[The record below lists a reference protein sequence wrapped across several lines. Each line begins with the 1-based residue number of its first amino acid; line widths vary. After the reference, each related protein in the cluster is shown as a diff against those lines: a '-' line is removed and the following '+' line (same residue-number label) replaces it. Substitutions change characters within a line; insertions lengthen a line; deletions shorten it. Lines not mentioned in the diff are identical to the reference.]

1 MLETPARGRA
11 LSPKDSRTRREAG
24 LTPLRRDMAEDFGAE
39 RLRRASDRDEDGA
52 DIPATLKQK
61 RGLRLR
67 LGRSVPES
75 VVGRVVAGGGVLVL
89 VGIVIFGL
97 VTARAAMLHDARL
110 TVPSSRAIQISGN
123 NHLTRAQLLSVFGG
137 DVDRNILTVP
147 LAARRAELEKLPW
160 VDHATVMRLLPNT
173 VRVAITER
181 TPVAFVR
188 QGGSIGLV
196 DAHGVLLDL
205 APEVAAD
212 HAYSFPVVTGLSET
226 DPLDTRAARMKVY
239 SRFTGELDSG
249 SDKVS
254 RRLSE
259 IDLTDPEDVKA
270 LIPDNGT
277 DVLVHFGDDDFLSR
291 YQRFMQNLPDWR
303 GKYPKLAS
311 ADMRYDREVVL
322 EMTPGSAV
330 PIARAAPA
338 ALNPPATP
346 AKKLPAVVKKAATRG
361 FATGKPV
368 ATTKWHKQPV
378 VSSAHK
384 SVKAGHRVPGRGPR

>member
-1 MLETPARGRA
+1 M
-11 LSPKDSRTRREAG
+11 
-24 LTPLRRDMAEDFGAE
+24 
-39 RLRRASDRDEDGA
+39 
-52 DIPATLKQK
+52 
-61 RGLRLR
+61 RLR

-75 VVGRVVAGGGVLVL
+75 VVGRLVASGGMLVL
-89 VGIVIFGL
+89 LSIVFFGL
-97 VTARAAMLHDARL
+97 VKARAAMLHDARL
-110 TVPSSRAIQISGN
+110 NVPSSRAIQILGN

-137 DVDRNILTVP
+137 DVERNILTVP
-147 LAARRAELEKLPW
+147 LAARRAELEQLPW
-160 VDHATVMRLLPNT
+160 VEHASVMRLLPNT
-173 VRVAITER
+173 VRVSITER

-226 DPLDTRAARMKVY
+226 DPLDTRAARMKLY
-239 SRFTGELDSG
+239 QRFTGELDSG

-254 RRLSE
+254 LKLSE

-303 GKYPKLAS
+303 VKYPKLAS

-338 ALNPPATP
+338 DLPA
-346 AKKLPAVVKKAATRG
+346 ASAQKAPAVVKKPATRG
-361 FATGKPV
+361 FVKGKPI
-368 ATTKWHKQPV
+368 AMAKWHKPLV
-378 VSSAHK
+378 VAAHK

>member
-1 MLETPARGRA
+1 M
-11 LSPKDSRTRREAG
+11 S
-24 LTPLRRDMAEDFGAE
+24 EDFGTS
-39 RLRRASDRDEDGA
+39 RLRRASVRDEDGA
-52 DIPATLKQK
+52 EGLATSKQK

-89 VGIVIFGL
+89 VGVVIFGL
-97 VTARAAMLHDARL
+97 VMARAAMLHDARL

-123 NHLTRAQLLSVFGG
+123 SHLTRAQLLSVFGG

-205 APEVAAD
+205 APEVGAD

-239 SRFTGELDSG
+239 LRFTGELDSG
-249 SDKVS
+249 SDKIS

-303 GKYPKLAS
+303 VKYPKLAS

-330 PIARAAPA
+330 PIARAAPVDLPA
-338 ALNPPATP
+338 AP
-346 AKKLPAVVKKAATRG
+346 AKVVPAVTKKTATRG
-361 FATGKPV
+361 LAKAKPGAT
-368 ATTKWHKQPV
+368 AKWHKQPV